1 MLIAGYLRKD
11 FIEESFKLS
20 DSHFERLLSLLK
32 NEDYIFLIHDPS
44 NSFSDLF
51 KSFSSENYQ
60 SRIDKWKF
68 TILETFK
75 KGRYFKDPDN
85 KIITASKP
93 KEQKNIK
100 NFSDKELFFY
110 IKSLTGKV
118 SLFSNSFTKDND
130 LLHDIK
136 PFSDTLENFAY
147 DLINKI
153 SQNNKKINF
162 EKKFKNEIESI
173 KDKNTEDWEKF
184 KLKQYNHIFYEKI
197 AGYLVFNDTAI
208 IFDRFIYEP
217 CIDKN
222 GKPTKNS
229 ILRISKYL
237 SESPRLKN
245 LIIIAPD
252 FWNIYKVKQKYQ
264 NTDYKV
270 GTQKDVINSYINSIH
285 FEFNRKKR
293 NISVNFFLAPNSIF
307 KEEHERYIAFT
318 NLDKIIN
325 DFELDD
331 FATKNDFVSLQFGQG
346 FDYFNDNPN
355 KKSKITYC
363 QHCEFK
369 ELIDEIINNNVDD
382 YQDKT
387 FQEKSKYY
395 WSQRYGDKSKI
406 WIHHNQILYG

>member
-1 MLIAGYLRKD
+1 MLIAGFLRKD
-11 FIEESFKLS
+11 FIEGSFKLS
-20 DSHFERLLSLLK
+20 DSNFEKLLSLLK
-32 NEDYIFLIHDPS
+32 DEDYIFLIQDPS
-44 NSFSDLF
+44 ISVSELF
-51 KSFSSENYQ
+51 KSLSSENYQ
-60 SRIDKWKF
+60 SKIDKWKITLQE
-68 TILETFK
+68 TIRR
-75 KGRYFKDPDN
+75 GRYCKDPDN

-93 KEQKNIK
+93 QEQKNTR

-118 SLFSNSFTKDND
+118 SLFSNSLTKNND

-162 EKKFKNEIESI
+162 EKLFKNKIERI
-173 KDKNTEDWEKF
+173 KDKKNQIESS
-184 KLKQYNHIFYEKI
+184 KLKQYDYIFYEKI

-208 IFDRFIYEP
+208 IFDRYIYEP

-229 ILRISKYL
+229 VIRIAKYL

-252 FWNIYKVKQKYQ
+252 LWNIYKVEQKYQ
-264 NTDYKV
+264 NSEYVV

-293 NISVNFFLAPNSIF
+293 NVSVNFFLAPNSIF
-307 KEEHERYIAFT
+307 KEEHERYIGFT
-318 NLDKIIN
+318 NLDEKIN
-325 DFELDD
+325 DFELDN
-331 FATKNDFVSLQFGQG
+331 FATKNDFVSIQFGQG
-346 FDYFNDNPN
+346 FDYFNDKPN

-363 QHCEFK
+363 HHSEFK
-369 ELIDEIINNNVDD
+369 ELIDEIINNKVDD
-382 YQDKT
+382 YDDES
-387 FQEKSKYY
+387 FIEKSKYY
-395 WSQRYGDKSKI
+395 WRKRYGDKSKI
-406 WIHHNQILYG
+406 WIHHNQILY